1 MEGADDKSFK
11 VTMKSIDKYENE
23 VRMFLACEKEFTSFG
38 CLDNRIRSIF
48 GLKLREESGP
58 LDLKWTDEDGDKGS
72 PINSL
77 SRISGLFCVFALGLA
92 DSKAVAKCIFDPC
105 QFCRYP
111 TLFVGGRS

>member
-1 MEGADDKSFK
+1 MEAADDKSFK
-11 VTMKSIDKYENE
+11 VTLKSIDKVDNE

-38 CLDNRIRSIF
+38 RLDNRIRSIF
-48 GLKLREESGP
+48 GLKLR
-58 LDLKWTDEDGDKGS
+58 LFDLKWTDEDGDKGS

-92 DSKAVAKCIFDPC
+92 DSKAVAKCIFDPR